1 MWKGNR
7 FFVCKRD
14 HACFVDIE
22 SIMLEDDF
30 DEGAERAKKNVTSQK
45 QDKQLRDL
53 KMQERK
59 LDKEIP
65 TRSLSYNVQHE
76 ASGNISCFVV
86 YVQ

>member
-1 MWKGNR
+1 
-7 FFVCKRD
+7 
-14 HACFVDIE
+14 
-22 SIMLEDDF
+22 MLEEDF
-30 DEGAERAKKNVTSQK
+30 DKDTEKAKKKATSQK

-53 KMQERK
+53 KMQGRR

-76 ASGNISCFVV
+76 ASGNISCSVV